1 LDDEDVLGV
10 AHRKV
15 AAKKKPGESDKA
27 ATTPPSDRDLAVTS
41 DVKKTGSSSGSGSVK
56 ARSLIEEELHD
67 PEMEK
72 IQRKVAQRA
81 AYNPLQPPGYVPPS
95 QGANWG
101 LWLGL
106 GGALLFVVLLVV
118 VLMRTL

>member
-1 LDDEDVLGV
+1 
-10 AHRKV
+10 
-15 AAKKKPGESDKA
+15 
-27 ATTPPSDRDLAVTS
+27 VTS